1 MPYGQV
7 IGRDFSGGLEAA
19 RSIPLKAKVLDAISR
34 DLGEGATRR
43 GFLRILGGLTAAAVG
58 AVGASGLS
66 EPAAARRRG
75 RKRGKRRTASPEQGQ
90 TEQSQLPGSDSEAAK
105 ATSIPPNCIYVCCD
119 GTCDSWKMCLKCV
132 KWPNPPTTGTIAIS

>member
-1 MPYGQV
+1 
-7 IGRDFSGGLEAA
+7 
-19 RSIPLKAKVLDAISR
+19 LKATALDAISR
-34 DLGEGATRR
+34 DLGKGATRR
-43 GFLRILGGLTAAAVG
+43 GFLRILGGMTAV
-58 AVGASGLS
+58 VGASRLS

-75 RKRGKRRTASPEQGQ
+75 RKRGKRKTAQPEQGQ

-132 KWPNPPTTGTIAIS
+132 KWPNPPTTGTIAVS